1 MKLYYTDQFVLPLP
15 PGHRFPMRKY
25 AALRER
31 ILAERLVPPDDLRVP
46 DPATD
51 ADLLRVHA
59 PEYVAAVTSGT
70 LDRKAQR
77 KIGFPWSPGM
87 VERSRR
93 SVGATMAAARSAL
106 AEGLAANLAGGTHHA
121 HYASGGG
128 FCVFNDAVVAL
139 RALQAEGRITQA
151 LILDADVHQGDG
163 TAALC
168 HDDPSIFTLSIHGAK
183 NYPFRKPPSD
193 LDIGLPD
200 GAGDAVYLDALQ
212 TGVSQAFAAITP
224 DIVIYL
230 AGADPYE
237 KDKLGRLALSKDG
250 LRARDV
256 FVLDAC
262 RAHGVPVALVM
273 AGGYAPDVDD
283 IVDIHFMTLALA
295 QARMV

>member
-1 MKLYYTDQFVLPLP
+1 MLPLP

-183 NYPFRKPPSD
+183 NYPFHKPPSD